1 MKKFLI
7 IIPFHNPWLWHTDYA
22 NQTAIHVSR
31 RHTTVCFLWG
41 DAVSLREIIIDR
53 KPYLPV
59 SRHNGML
66 LYQPLYLIPG
76 KRSLATQY
84 INLFINLIAV
94 YILCSI
100 MALYQKRTLLF
111 WCFGIY
117 DPAFLLL
124 PRFFRTTKTV
134 YDCVDTPSHPDPTM
148 TTRLQES
155 EALLIKN
162 AWIVTANS
170 HVLRNRLLKSRSDIH
185 LVPMGF
191 RDNMFH
197 RPTPHPLPFSDKKP
211 VIGFIGAIDYRLDF
225 PLLTKLVT
233 ENTKWN
239 FAIIGPLFYDHMTQK
254 TVQLMHELLKKPN
267 VYHAKVSAREVPSI
281 LSQSNVTIIPY
292 RSNLTFNRHAFPMK
306 TMEYLYA
313 KKRVV
318 SSNVIELKQYH
329 PLILLADTPREW
341 KKMIRYAL
349 ASPLTQAQRRKARLT
364 AEMHTW
370 KKKTDTL
377 LRILAAS

>member
-1 MKKFLI
+1 
-7 IIPFHNPWLWHTDYA
+7 
-22 NQTAIHVSR
+22 
-31 RHTTVCFLWG
+31 
-41 DAVSLREIIIDR
+41 
-53 KPYLPV
+53 
-59 SRHNGML
+59 
-66 LYQPLYLIPG
+66 
-76 KRSLATQY
+76 
-84 INLFINLIAV
+84 
-94 YILCSI
+94 
-100 MALYQKRTLLF
+100 
-111 WCFGIY
+111 
-117 DPAFLLL
+117 
-124 PRFFRTTKTV
+124 
-134 YDCVDTPSHPDPTM
+134 
-148 TTRLQES
+148 
-155 EALLIKN
+155 
-162 AWIVTANS
+162 
-170 HVLRNRLLKSRSDIH
+170 
-185 LVPMGF
+185 
-191 RDNMFH
+191 
-197 RPTPHPLPFSDKKP
+197 
-211 VIGFIGAIDYRLDF
+211 
-225 PLLTKLVT
+225 
-233 ENTKWN
+233 
-239 FAIIGPLFYDHMTQK
+239 
-254 TVQLMHELLKKPN
+254 MHELLKKPN